1 MKAHIGTITLS
12 LSYSLLNQPKRLFWK
27 CRETLVESI
36 MELDFIVQDTL
47 ISDSLGYGYDYLY
60 SILLQENFSV

>member
-1 MKAHIGTITLS
+1 
-12 LSYSLLNQPKRLFWK
+12 
-27 CRETLVESI
+27 

-60 SILLQENFSV
+60 SILLQENFYVWNREVNWKEESTGIFYIKLNKINTLDKIK

>member
-1 MKAHIGTITLS
+1 
-12 LSYSLLNQPKRLFWK
+12 
-27 CRETLVESI
+27 

-60 SILLQENFSV
+60 SILLQENFSVWNREVNWKEESTGIFYIKLNKINTLDKIK